1 MKIMNTKLLSFVFAA
16 IVSICG
22 LSSCGLDNVDEPES
36 TFSGNI
42 QYKGESLQLAGT
54 GGQIQLQ
61 LYQPGYELHSPI
73 TVYVD
78 QNGHFSAKLFDGDY
92 KLVTKDNNGPWVNT
106 RDTVGVKVK
115 GNTVYN
121 LEVTPYY
128 LVEKYSIVLNGKQAT
143 LTFDIKKV
151 APQAKIAEGI
161 VVLGNTSLVDNKNN
175 VMAISIPASAM
186 KEGANT
192 FAEQTIPDDV
202 YNKLKASN
210 KAVARIGVKAEGAT
224 EFIFSKLIEIKF

>member
-1 MKIMNTKLLSFVFAA
+1 M
-16 IVSICG
+16 
-22 LSSCGLDNVDEPES
+22 
-36 TFSGNI
+36 
-42 QYKGESLQLAGT
+42 
-54 GGQIQLQ
+54 
-61 LYQPGYELHSPI
+61 
-73 TVYVD
+73 
-78 QNGHFSAKLFDGDY
+78 
-92 KLVTKDNNGPWVNT
+92 
-106 RDTVGVKVK
+106 
-115 GNTVYN
+115 
-121 LEVTPYY
+121 
-128 LVEKYSIVLNGKQAT
+128 LNGKQAT